1 MSAGK
6 ILVVDD
12 DKNLVELVKMR
23 LESADYDVATALK
36 EEDAIEAV
44 KRQPFDLSIIDLR
57 LVRQD
62 GISLMQEFHS
72 INPEMPVIILTGHG
86 SIESAVEA
94 MKRGAYS
101 YVTKPFEPRDLLL
114 QIEKALEKRR
124 LTSEVKRLK
133 GLLEEKY
140 DFANIVAKSEK
151 MQSVLETVSR
161 IANTDSTVYIQGE
174 SGTGKELIAK
184 AIHLASARR
193 EKAFVA
199 INCAALPETLLE
211 SELFGHEKGAFTGAI
226 RSTKGLF
233 TQAHEGTI
241 FLDEIG
247 DMPLSTQAKLLRV
260 LQERQFYPLGSEK
273 PVAVDVRVIV
283 ATQKELEDEVKKSLF
298 REDLFFRIHVIPIRL
313 PSLREKKEDVPH
325 LVDYFLKKFG
335 DQMQKEI
342 KGLTPQAMQRL
353 MLHDWPGNVRELEN
367 TIEYAV
373 AMTRQDVIGEQLIL
387 QTKSVSQEAAGAVGK
402 GEISQESL
410 KPLKEARDAFERE
423 YLVHLLNLSRGNVSQ
438 AAKLAGKYR
447 ADFYDLLKK
456 HGLKV
461 DDFKKPK

>member
-12 DKNLVELVKMR
+12 DKNLVELVEMR

-44 KRQPFDLSIIDLR
+44 RRQPFDLSIIDLR

-133 GLLEEKY
+133 GLLEGKY
-140 DFANIVAKSEK
+140 DFANIVAKSER

-211 SELFGHEKGAFTGAI
+211 SELFGHEKGAFT
-226 RSTKGLF
+226 
-233 TQAHEGTI
+233 
-241 FLDEIG
+241 
-247 DMPLSTQAKLLRV
+247 
-260 LQERQFYPLGSEK
+260 
-273 PVAVDVRVIV
+273 
-283 ATQKELEDEVKKSLF
+283 
-298 REDLFFRIHVIPIRL
+298 
-313 PSLREKKEDVPH
+313 
-325 LVDYFLKKFG
+325 
-335 DQMQKEI
+335 
-342 KGLTPQAMQRL
+342 
-353 MLHDWPGNVRELEN
+353 
-367 TIEYAV
+367 
-373 AMTRQDVIGEQLIL
+373 
-387 QTKSVSQEAAGAVGK
+387 
-402 GEISQESL
+402 
-410 KPLKEARDAFERE
+410 
-423 YLVHLLNLSRGNVSQ
+423 
-438 AAKLAGKYR
+438 
-447 ADFYDLLKK
+447 
-456 HGLKV
+456 
-461 DDFKKPK
+461 